1 MAPDPPF
8 DELIRRVRAGDQ
20 QAAADL
26 VRLYEPAIR
35 RAVRF
40 RLVDNRLGAVLDS
53 MDICQSVMASFFV
66 RAAAGQ
72 FDLEQPEHLLRLL
85 ITMAR
90 NKLASQA
97 RRERAERRDYR
108 RVSAVDQEARDIPAA
123 ASNPDRQVAAR
134 DLLQEVYRRL
144 SPDERELVER
154 RNQGREWAAIAAE
167 LGGNP
172 TALRKKLS
180 RALDRVTRE
189 LGLDEQDP

>member
-1 MAPDPPF
+1 QNSHRLSPRSLGFYSVAPWESSRRHLRQPVTMPLEDDCISELLMPPDPTF

-20 QAAADL
+20 QAAAEL

-72 FDLEQPEHLLRLL
+72 FDLEKPEHLLRLL
-85 ITMAR
+85 VTMAR

-97 RRERAERRDYR
+97 RRERADRRDYR
-108 RVSAVDQEARDIPAA
+108 RVSPADPHAEDIPAA

-134 DLLQEVYRRL
+134 DLLQAVYRRL
-144 SPDERELVER
+144 TADERELV
-154 RNQGREWAAIAAE
+154 
-167 LGGNP
+167 
-172 TALRKKLS
+172 
-180 RALDRVTRE
+180 
-189 LGLDEQDP
+189 